1 MERTSP
7 AITVEQ
13 LKTLA
18 DLHDRGK
25 LSDSEFASEKARLL
39 LGAGSGSGAAI
50 EPAPAS
56 T

>member
-1 MERTSP
+1 VPPSTAE
-7 AITVEQ
+7 E

-39 LGAGSGSGAAI
+39 LSAGSDPAAATA
-50 EPAPAS
+50 PAPAS